1 MTIEERFFAFVFERQ
16 RMWHRRFV
24 LKQPAPWTDDPILST
39 YKFCNM
45 YRELDACTVYL
56 LDKIR
61 ETTDRRTQLL
71 NIIFFRFFNLRDLYE
86 ALGVH
91 LLQRVNTLELLPRFD
106 VMKKR
111 GPIFNNAYII
121 SPGQSREPKHVTIL
135 RNLEDLDVEALM
147 SRLDQAETPEVA
159 HASLCRIPLVGSFL
173 AGEIWTDLT
182 YIKFFPQGWT
192 DDDFVAIGPGA
203 KWGLEILSGRRL
215 SRREEQEN
223 LRYVHTAQQE
233 FLSGAWFQVAYR
245 EAFSG
250 VPFLSLTN
258 VEGALCEFRKYVNL
272 SQGKGRRRY
281 YREQQKSPRDAE

>member
-1 MTIEERFFAFVFERQ
+1 MTIEEHFFAFVFERQ

-45 YRELDACTVYL
+45 YRELDACTMYL
-56 LDKIR
+56 LDKLT

-71 NIIFFRFFNLRDLYE
+71 NIIFFRFFNLKNLYE

-106 VMKKR
+106 AMKKK

-147 SRLDQAETPEVA
+147 SRLDQAETPEAA
-159 HASLCRIPLVGSFL
+159 HAGLCRIPLVGSFL

-182 YIKFFPQGWT
+182 YVKFFSQGWT

-203 KWGLEILSGRRL
+203 AWGMDLVAGRKLRASERESFLRRL
-215 SRREEQEN
+215 YERQGAN
-223 LRYVHTAQQE
+223 LPDH
-233 FLSGAWFQVAYR
+233 WHDIAYT
-245 EAFSG
+245 EAYSNA
-250 VPFLSLTN
+250 PLLSLTN

-281 YREQQKSPRDAE
+281 FRSD